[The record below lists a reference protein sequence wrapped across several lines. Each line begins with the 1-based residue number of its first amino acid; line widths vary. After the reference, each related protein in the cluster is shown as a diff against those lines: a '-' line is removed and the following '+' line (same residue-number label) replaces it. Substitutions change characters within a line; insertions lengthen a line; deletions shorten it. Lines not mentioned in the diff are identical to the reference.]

1 MKTKTKY
8 RQAMLQLNNECSLQ
22 TYPLIAE
29 CCTCI
34 ILAFFMDFVKIKWRF
49 KQPKNGKYF
58 KYLEKKVFL

>member
-22 TYPLIAE
+22 TYPLIVE

-34 ILAFFMDFVKIKWRF
+34 ILAFFMDFVKIK
-49 KQPKNGKYF
+49 
-58 KYLEKKVFL
+58 